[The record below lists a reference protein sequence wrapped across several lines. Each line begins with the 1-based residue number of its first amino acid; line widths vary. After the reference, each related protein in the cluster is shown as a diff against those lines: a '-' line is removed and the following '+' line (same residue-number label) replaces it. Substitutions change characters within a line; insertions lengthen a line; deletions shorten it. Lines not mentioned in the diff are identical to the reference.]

1 MNGSDLGVR
10 SLNPRAGCRDCL
22 MTTNKPSVHSCRSA
36 GGLHARH
43 RRVPLIIPKGRQVA
57 NLMDL
62 YLSGLTFFIIKI
74 RIKLRK
80 VVGRR
85 VLLER

>member
-43 RRVPLIIPKGRQVA
+43 RDRPPYYSEGSAGSQLDGFVFIWLNI
-57 NLMDL
+57 L
-62 YLSGLTFFIIKI
+62 YYKYSNKT
-74 RIKLRK
+74 
-80 VVGRR
+80 
-85 VLLER
+85 